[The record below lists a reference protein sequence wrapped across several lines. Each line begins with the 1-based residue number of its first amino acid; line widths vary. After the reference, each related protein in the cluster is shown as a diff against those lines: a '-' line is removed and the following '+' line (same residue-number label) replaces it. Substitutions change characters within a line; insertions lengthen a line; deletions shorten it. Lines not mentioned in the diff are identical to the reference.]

1 MYNKERKE
9 EFIKEYMRSRVI
21 AQTSLYSLFRKTQPY
36 EEALCK
42 DCSQFTE
49 KEILDMYAG
58 FQAKSKFTVFNYNV
72 ILKAYGAWMAHY
84 HGGPSV
90 VAYNNITS
98 DMIAPLIPED
108 ANKLLTREDITDI
121 EDQLRNES
129 DRAIVE
135 LLFIG
140 VAGKNME
147 DIYAVSE
154 ECVQGDMLIVN
165 GKTFPM
171 NDRLRELLPKAF
183 AETEIISYGET
194 MRVVKVNGAGRIYKE
209 RSNARGVDTDDAR
222 FRFFYRKIQI
232 FRDYLGMPGLTMK
245 TIAAAGMWYYLSLGM
260 QETGLNLRS
269 FLRTPEGKE
278 IATRYGFSGDY
289 YIDNV
294 CAKYE

>member
-9 EFIKEYMRSRVI
+9 EFIKDYMRSRVI

-36 EEALCK
+36 EEALGK

-72 ILKAYGAWMAHY
+72 ILKAYGAWMAYY

-90 VAYNNITS
+90 VAYNNITG
-98 DMIAPLIPED
+98 DMIAPLIPEE

-135 LLFIG
+135 LLFVG

-154 ECVQGDMLIVN
+154 ECVQGDVLVVN

-194 MRVVKVNGAGRIYKE
+194 MRVVKVSGAGRIYKE

-269 FLRTPEGKE
+269 FLRTPAGKE

-289 YIDNV
+289 YIDNI